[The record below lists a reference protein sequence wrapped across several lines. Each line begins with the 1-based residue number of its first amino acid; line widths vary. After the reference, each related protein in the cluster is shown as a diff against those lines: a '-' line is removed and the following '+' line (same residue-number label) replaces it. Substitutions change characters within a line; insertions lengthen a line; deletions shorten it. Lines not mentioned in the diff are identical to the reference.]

1 MIRATAFLLLLQA
14 AAYQQA
20 ALNKN
25 AEAIITG
32 AAQSVEDLLELDYQ
46 VVKPMFKD
54 IGLMKARLVDLMPY
68 LEEAERP
75 VITKAYSKLLDLEG
89 TVKVDFGTPL
99 GLLAEK
105 ATKESR
111 KMKDKIEKYPGKF
124 RSSLRTL
131 RSFLSRVSTN
141 VDHLTEASENALT
154 HAKTVLIS
162 VKAFKSMMNTAKSG
176 DIQTQTFQ
184 SFIELTD
191 ITQTIESED
200 PTWREAFSFVNTLIP
215 KLVSFGTGLY
225 QIFDTPDLRGKVD
238 EIIEKNDQIV
248 KNLRDV
254 SLGLNKAKES
264 LKMSTLAVADLKD
277 NSDNYNPENIDTNP
291 LKNKFVAISKP
302 QKRWEGLQPML
313 WVINRLFWLSLQQEP
328 PRLRLPPRQL
338 PPPLLH
344 QPPRLHQQPRP
355 LPRFLKN
362 SRQLPMFQLFLWRRE
377 IPFNVQY
384 LNRHLK
390 YMRK

>member
-1 MIRATAFLLLLQA
+1 MGSICPTMIRATAFLLLLQA
-14 AAYQQA
+14 AACQQA

-54 IGLMKARLVDLMPY
+54 IGLM
-68 LEEAERP
+68 
-75 VITKAYSKLLDLEG
+75 T
-89 TVKVDFGTPL
+89 
-99 GLLAEK
+99 EK
-105 ATKESR
+105 ATKESK
-111 KMKDKIEKYPGKF
+111 KMKDKIENYPGKF

-141 VDHLTEASENALT
+141 VDHLTEASENAPT

-225 QIFDTPDLRGKVD
+225 QI
-238 EIIEKNDQIV
+238 
-248 KNLRDV
+248 
-254 SLGLNKAKES
+254 
-264 LKMSTLAVADLKD
+264 
-277 NSDNYNPENIDTNP
+277 
-291 LKNKFVAISKP
+291 
-302 QKRWEGLQPML
+302 
-313 WVINRLFWLSLQQEP
+313 
-328 PRLRLPPRQL
+328 
-338 PPPLLH
+338 
-344 QPPRLHQQPRP
+344 
-355 LPRFLKN
+355 
-362 SRQLPMFQLFLWRRE
+362 
-377 IPFNVQY
+377 
-384 LNRHLK
+384 
-390 YMRK
+390 